1 MELTAR
7 QRAVLALVATG
18 LCNKEVGRELGICE
32 QSVKNHIRNIGQ
44 RLGIG
49 WGEPTRTL
57 AACWY
62 AEQQRAHIEQLQAYL
77 DGGCL
82 VFANRESALAA
93 LGGER

>member
-1 MELTAR
+1 MPAR
-7 QRAVLALVATG
+7 QQV
-18 LCNKEVGRELGICE
+18 
-32 QSVKNHIRNIGQ
+32 IGQ
-44 RLGIG
+44 RLGIS

-57 AACWY
+57 AARWY
-62 AEQQRAHIEQLQAYL
+62 AEQQRAHIKQLQAHL